1 MISIGMSKKLR
12 ILIGDPGVSPDFFG
26 VLGQEGTWPDKK
38 IYTRHAQRFKKKPD
52 EPKDQYYARV
62 AYHFHKLH
70 NKLNFDLIILEKNF
84 DYENVSKAFANL
96 PITYVTTLSQLTA
109 KTRQKGF
116 SIDKNFMI
124 NWLKKEYTKHTIQLP
139 SIYSDEIKE
148 LINQRNEISG
158 ITGPSGHT
166 SFKRQRGRH
175 DDLFM
180 PELIGCNA
188 IRIWWDENG

>member
-1 MISIGMSKKLR
+1 LKKLR
-12 ILIGDPGVSPDFFG
+12 ILTGDPGITPDFFG
-26 VLGQEGTWPDKK
+26 VIGQEATWPEKK
-38 IYTRHAQRFKKKPD
+38 IYTRHAQRFKIKPD
-52 EPKDQYYARV
+52 ETKQSYYARV

-70 NKLNFDLIILEKNF
+70 NKLNFDLILLEKNLIVSF
-84 DYENVSKAFANL
+84 DYELISKAFANL
-96 PITYVTTLSQLTA
+96 PITYVTTLSGLTA

-116 SIDKNFMI
+116 TIDKNFMI
-124 NWLKKEYTKHTIQLP
+124 DWLKNEYQKHTIQLP
-139 SIYSDEIKE
+139 PIHSEEIKE

-166 SFKRQRGRH
+166 SYKRKRGRH

>member
-1 MISIGMSKKLR
+1 MKKLR
-12 ILIGDPGVSPDFFG
+12 ILIGDPGVTPDFFG
-26 VLGQEGTWPDKK
+26 VIGLEATHPEKK

-52 EPKDQYYARV
+52 ESKQQYYNRV
-62 AYHFHKLH
+62 ANHFSKLH
-70 NKLNFDLIILEKNF
+70 NKLHFDLIILEKNF
-84 DYENVSKAFANL
+84 DYEEVSKAFARL
-96 PITYVTTLSQLTA
+96 PITYVTTLTQLTT

-124 NWLKKEYTKHTIQLP
+124 KWLKTEYKNHTIQLP
-139 SIYSDEIKE
+139 SIHSDEIKE

-166 SFKRQRGRH
+166 SFKRQRNRH

-188 IRIWWDENG
+188 IRIWWDEQ